1 MDILNSKTAICLLS
15 LHLFQKY
22 ITLIVRNGLD
32 NAAIADV
39 TFYATNENGE
49 TQEGK
54 SNSDGTI
61 QLGPFPGRDKVTVKV
76 EKVKFDSWNGTIQTL
91 QSQVQVTLNPTV
103 CSIFYVS
110 FTALEYSVGS
120 YWKRIHRGC
129 SGTFPF

>member
-1 MDILNSKTAICLLS
+1 M
-15 LHLFQKY
+15 
-22 ITLIVRNGLD
+22 RNGLD
-32 NAAIADV
+32 NTAIADV

-76 EKVKFDSWNGTIQTL
+76 EKLDSDTKYDIWNEPISMQTL

-103 CSIFYVS
+103 FFCF
-110 FTALEYSVGS
+110 
-120 YWKRIHRGC
+120 
-129 SGTFPF
+129 

>member
-22 ITLIVRNGLD
+22 ITLTVRNGLD
-32 NAAIADV
+32 NTVIADV

-61 QLGPFPGRDKVTVKV
+61 QLGPFAGRDIVNVKV
-76 EKVKFDSWNGTIQTL
+76 VKEKFDSWNEPIDMQTL
-91 QSQVQVTLNPTV
+91 QAQVQVTLNPTV
-103 CSIFYVS
+103 FFCF
-110 FTALEYSVGS
+110 
-120 YWKRIHRGC
+120 
-129 SGTFPF
+129 